1 MVVIVQI
8 DNGSCLL
15 MRDRA
20 LRDGL
25 YVFAVVSAEALISW
39 IGDLGMC
46 RVDKGVWGMNML
58 RPLVGKVGG
67 WATLG

>member
-1 MVVIVQI
+1 MVVAQI

-25 YVFAVVSAEALISW
+25 YVFAVVSAEALIGW